1 MINIYNRVHFM
12 VSELYGVNTCN
23 LRNPILDLVTKIH
36 KEALNESIR
45 QKRI

>member
-1 MINIYNRVHFM
+1 MVCESYENSIRNIRY
-12 VSELYGVNTCN
+12 
-23 LRNPILDLVTKIH
+23 PILDLVTKIH